1 MIYKRS
7 FIEAREKEREG
18 ENGEKRSD
26 SPWIGRFLQL
36 TKNISLSR
44 PVDT

>member
-7 FIEAREKEREG
+7 FIERKREEG
-18 ENGEKRSD
+18 EKSVQIRRGF
-26 SPWIGRFLQL
+26 GRFLQL
-36 TKNISLSR
+36 TKNISPSR